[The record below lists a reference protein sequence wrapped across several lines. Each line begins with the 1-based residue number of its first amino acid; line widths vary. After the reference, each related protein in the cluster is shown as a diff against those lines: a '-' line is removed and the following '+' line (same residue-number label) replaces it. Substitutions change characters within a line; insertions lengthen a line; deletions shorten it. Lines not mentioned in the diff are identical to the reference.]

1 MRRFILRIAALAL
14 GVVAFVS
21 VGCGGDNPV
30 HSGSPSDPAPQVP
43 PVEEQFLLGSWVSFY
58 DYGAN
63 CIKTYAEQAEELKNF
78 GINYLLHPYAFAV
91 KNTVDDPTGS
101 LDAWLEIDEVCAK
114 NGIYYAMT
122 ALQKGAND
130 RDVHGAY
137 FDAVMQRNIDYS
149 NYMSDYLVC
158 FNLWDEPYYNQLEQ
172 CGHLVAQYAARTDIK
187 CNVNLNGS
195 SGATV
200 DGKEVDY
207 ETYLRRFVAEVGEE
221 NVFQLGYDFYPF
233 LETDTVESTKF
244 LNMEAVRKVGFEYGL
259 TTHSFIQSTCIAKI
273 NPPRRMPDYGEISWD
288 IWSFLTYGFKAL
300 SYFNYVNPGE
310 AEGHAD
316 EGFFDSFV
324 SREGE
329 IVNPELY
336 EQVRRLNFR
345 VRAVGDI
352 LVGYDAEHVYH
363 TESARARYG
372 DAVEYL
378 PENAVLS
385 APADEATMIGQF
397 RSRKQGGDNLFMVF
411 NNSWNTA
418 NTFTYTV
425 RDGYNVERFDPDTG
439 RFTQIPAEDGNFTVD
454 FGVGEGVLL
463 RLVK

>member
-1 MRRFILRIAALAL
+1 M
-14 GVVAFVS
+14 
-21 VGCGGDNPV
+21 
-30 HSGSPSDPAPQVP
+30 
-43 PVEEQFLLGSWVSFY
+43 
-58 DYGAN
+58 
-63 CIKTYAEQAEELKNF
+63 
-78 GINYLLHPYAFAV
+78 
-91 KNTVDDPTGS
+91 
-101 LDAWLEIDEVCAK
+101 
-114 NGIYYAMT
+114 
-122 ALQKGAND
+122 
-130 RDVHGAY
+130 
-137 FDAVMQRNIDYS
+137 
-149 NYMSDYLVC
+149 
-158 FNLWDEPYYNQLEQ
+158 
-172 CGHLVAQYAARTDIK
+172 
-187 CNVNLNGS
+187 
-195 SGATV
+195 
-200 DGKEVDY
+200 
-207 ETYLRRFVAEVGEE
+207 
-221 NVFQLGYDFYPF
+221 
-233 LETDTVESTKF
+233 
-244 LNMEAVRKVGFEYGL
+244 
-259 TTHSFIQSTCIAKI
+259 
-273 NPPRRMPDYGEISWD
+273 
-288 IWSFLTYGFKAL
+288 
-300 SYFNYVNPGE
+300 
-310 AEGHAD
+310 
-316 EGFFDSFV
+316 